1 MLAGHYFSPWDDDD
15 LDVEK
20 FLAPLEKI
28 PPKQTQ

>member
-28 PPKQTQ
+28 PPKQAQ